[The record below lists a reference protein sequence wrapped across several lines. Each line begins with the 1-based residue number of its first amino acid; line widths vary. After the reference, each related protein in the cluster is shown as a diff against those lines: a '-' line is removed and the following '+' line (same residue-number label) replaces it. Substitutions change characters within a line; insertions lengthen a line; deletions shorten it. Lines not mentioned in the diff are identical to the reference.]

1 MFLSTHLCQVLQP
14 WRWYGSRFSGPV
26 CLNRPYVVGSL
37 LCQIGSASSLA
48 CLVYRSRSGQRS
60 VELPMKE
67 NVSGYLRNPCSLSR
81 ERDTAFAAKLLTLPT
96 GFFSAEKSEEWM
108 ARSPLWPDD
117 VIASETASR
126 HQPMNWRDS
135 IWVQDSVTRRRSRS
149 GQRSVSFPTQRTRVT
164 QVTRDVLCCEMKWIN
179 LTIAI
184 LDFGVRLY
192 GGSEL
197 SKHLSKCLLR
207 MQKTPK
213 KSVSVRRTKISE
225 AVCNRDWHNVRS
237 YLFFYV
243 RTFWTQCAMN
253 LRSYLLLL
261 CEILWAKSSHSKR
274 DCACTR
280 ETSAQSSLDTCLWTS
295 IFGSST
301 SSL

>member
-108 ARSPLWPDD
+108 ARSPVWPDD

-164 QVTRDVLCCEMKWIN
+164 QVTRDDL
-179 LTIAI
+179 
-184 LDFGVRLY
+184 
-192 GGSEL
+192 
-197 SKHLSKCLLR
+197 
-207 MQKTPK
+207 
-213 KSVSVRRTKISE
+213 
-225 AVCNRDWHNVRS
+225 
-237 YLFFYV
+237 
-243 RTFWTQCAMN
+243 
-253 LRSYLLLL
+253 
-261 CEILWAKSSHSKR
+261 
-274 DCACTR
+274 
-280 ETSAQSSLDTCLWTS
+280 
-295 IFGSST
+295 
-301 SSL
+301 